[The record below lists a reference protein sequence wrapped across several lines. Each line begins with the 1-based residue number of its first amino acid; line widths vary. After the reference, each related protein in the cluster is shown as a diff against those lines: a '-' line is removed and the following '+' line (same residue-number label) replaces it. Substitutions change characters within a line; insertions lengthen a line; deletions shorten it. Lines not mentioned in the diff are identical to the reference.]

1 MDPTPTREPGRVG
14 VVGAGTMG
22 AGIAQVALEAGD
34 TVVLYDV
41 SPGAVDQ
48 ARARIADGLR
58 RRASKLDL
66 DDGGAEAWVSRHL
79 GRLEPVGTLE
89 AVAADADIVI
99 EAAVEDLALKRV
111 VFATLDVR
119 APEHTILAT
128 NTSALPVAEIAA
140 QASRRSRIVGL
151 HFFNPAPVM
160 SLVEVVVGRETDPS
174 TAARAE
180 AVVTRWGKTPI
191 RCSDSPGFV
200 VNRINRP
207 FTLEPLRLLEGGTA
221 TIEEIDGAMRG
232 DGFPQGPFE
241 HIDLIGLDVNLAT
254 STAVHA
260 GLGSPARLAPS
271 ALQARLVAARRLGRK
286 RGVGFYEYDAT
297 GHRVRPGPGFGRR
310 GGKHVPLPPSA
321 IATRIRLALA
331 NEAYWALGDGVAS
344 ADRIDLALRL
354 GAAHPQG
361 PIEWARARGVDQVI
375 DELLAL
381 QASDGESFVPA
392 PALVEAA
399 AGRGPA
405 S

>member
-1 MDPTPTREPGRVG
+1 MG

-66 DDGGAEAWVSRHL
+66 DDGGAEAWVSRHI
-79 GRLEPVGTLE
+79 GRLEPVNTLE

-191 RCSDSPGFV
+191 RCSDSPGFI

-221 TIEEIDGAMRG
+221 TIEEIDAAMRG

-260 GLGSPARLAPS
+260 GLGSPVRLAPS

-331 NEAYWALGDGVAS
+331 NEAYWALGDGVAP

-361 PIEWARARGVDQVI
+361 PIEWARARGLDRVHE
-375 DELLAL
+375 ELRAL
-381 QASDGESFVPA
+381 QASGGESFAPA

-399 AGRGPA
+399 RRGSA